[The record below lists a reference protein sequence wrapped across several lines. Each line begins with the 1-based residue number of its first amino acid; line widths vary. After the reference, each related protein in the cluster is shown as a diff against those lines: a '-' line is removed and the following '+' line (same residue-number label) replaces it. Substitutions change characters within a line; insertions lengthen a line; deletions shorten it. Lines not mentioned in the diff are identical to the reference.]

1 MGRFK
6 GLATVLF
13 IASLAACSGGLA
25 SGGSPQ
31 DKSAGIDGGKIFQR
45 ECADCH
51 GADGRGRMI
60 KQPDFT
66 SLDWHKSVKSR
77 RLFDRIKWGKE
88 PMPFYAGALTD
99 DEIDALVRHIRS
111 LVVTTQSEKCSTCH
125 RNADGEKRGRVFELD

>member
-1 MGRFK
+1 MGRLN
-6 GLATVLF
+6 GLATGLF
-13 IASLAACSGGLA
+13 IASMAACFSGLA
-25 SGGSPQ
+25 SGVSSQDGS
-31 DKSAGIDGGKIFQR
+31 AAIDGGKIFQR

-51 GADGRGRMI
+51 GADGRGRMM

-66 SLDWHKSVKSR
+66 SLDWHKSVKNR

-111 LVVTTQSEKCSTCH
+111 LAVTTQGEKCSTCH
-125 RNADGEKRGRVFELD
+125 RNAGGEKRGKVFKLD